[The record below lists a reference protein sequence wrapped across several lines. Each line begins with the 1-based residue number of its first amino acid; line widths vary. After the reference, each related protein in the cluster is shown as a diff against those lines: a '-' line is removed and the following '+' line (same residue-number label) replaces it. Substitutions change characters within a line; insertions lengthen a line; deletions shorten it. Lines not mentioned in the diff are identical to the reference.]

1 MVAHSRTALR
11 ADRLRALNAPEA
23 ASVELDANGQ
33 PAAVRR
39 SKNKG
44 GGQAVEDVLDTWR
57 IDDEWWRRP
66 IARLYHDVMLE
77 GGGHVVLFKDL
88 LTGDWFAQ
96 QP

>member
-1 MVAHSRTALR
+1 V
-11 ADRLRALNAPEA
+11 
-23 ASVELDANGQ
+23 SVDLDANGY

-44 GGQAVEDVLDTWR
+44 GGQSVETILESWR
-57 IDDEWWRRP
+57 VDDEWWRLR
-66 IARLYHDVMLE
+66 ISRLYQDVILE

-88 LTGDWFAQ
+88 ITGEWFAQ